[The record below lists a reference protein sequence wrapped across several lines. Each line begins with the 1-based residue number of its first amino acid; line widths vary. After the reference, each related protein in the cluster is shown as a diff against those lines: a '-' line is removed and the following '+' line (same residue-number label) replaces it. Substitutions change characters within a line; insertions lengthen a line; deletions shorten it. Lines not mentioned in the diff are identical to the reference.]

1 MHKKEDIKLKA
12 LAEIIHANV
21 TSDEDY
27 IINDISEP
35 DSADEKS
42 VVYLSN
48 KKYVE
53 KINQSKAKVVLTS
66 KKLPLELI
74 KDKILLITKD
84 PEDSFNKL
92 VDFFKYKE
100 ELEFKISDKACIGK
114 DVKIADKVFIDD
126 NVVIKNNSEIRE
138 NTVIYACVFIGHNV
152 VIGENCI
159 IYPNVT
165 IYDGTVIGSN
175 VIIHSGT
182 VIGSDGFGYN
192 QKNGKNIKIPQI
204 GNVII
209 EDNVEIGSNTSIDRA
224 TIGSTIIKKGVKIDN
239 LVQIA
244 HNVTVGENT
253 IIASQTGISG
263 SSIIGNN
270 CILAGQVGIADHV
283 IIEDNII
290 IGAKTG
296 IPSRRVKS
304 EEKMLF
310 GIPGRTI
317 LKAKRIEAIVAK
329 LPDIYKE
336 FNEIKK
342 LVKEKP

>member
-1 MHKKEDIKLKA
+1 MHNKKEIKLKA
-12 LAEIIHANV
+12 LAKIIRANI
-21 TSDEDY
+21 TNNEDY
-27 IINDISEP
+27 IINDVSEP
-35 DSADEKS
+35 ETADEKS

-48 KKYVE
+48 KKYVQ
-53 KINQSKAKVVLTS
+53 KINQSKARVVLTS
-66 KKLPLELI
+66 KNLPLELV
-74 KDKILLITKD
+74 KDKILLITDD

-100 ELEFKISDKACIGK
+100 ELEFKISDKASIGK
-114 DVKIADKVFIDD
+114 DVKIAGKVFIDD
-126 NVVIKNNSEIRE
+126 NVVIKNNSEVRE

-152 VIGENCI
+152 VIGRNCI

-165 IYDGTVIGSN
+165 IYDGTVIGNS

-192 QKNGKNIKIPQI
+192 QKDRKNIKIPQI

-310 GIPGRTI
+310 GIPGRPI
-317 LKAKRIEAIVAK
+317 LKAKRIEAIVGK
-329 LPDIYKE
+329 LPDIYQE